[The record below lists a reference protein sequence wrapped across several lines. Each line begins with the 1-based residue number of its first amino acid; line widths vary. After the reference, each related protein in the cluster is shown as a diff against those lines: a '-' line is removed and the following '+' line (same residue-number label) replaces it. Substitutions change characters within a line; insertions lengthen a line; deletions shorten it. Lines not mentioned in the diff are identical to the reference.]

1 MNFSAALSQLCFLA
15 SSLARCR
22 LHPSSSSLR
31 YTSFFSAS
39 LVGYVLRTRFGFQGL
54 PIAVERCY
62 GPVGLICLNL
72 ALLFRL
78 WNEIWSNVAVV
89 ASFYSSEIR
98 TTEWWLAAVLSAAV
112 PAIYVTMG
120 GMRASLF
127 SDFVQASLGMFLL
140 FYLLGVVSYEMR
152 GYDVWSWQPEGG
164 YIPGGWTALLAA
176 LLQGFGSYPFHDPV
190 LTDRTFLSTPR
201 TMLLSFFVGG
211 SISMMFIILFSAI
224 GILGDF
230 LANPPLGAVSSGS
243 PAFVARTLCGV
254 TYGLMNMIMMTSSLS
269 TLDSTYTS
277 CSKLVSLELLGWARL
292 SGDTRKKLGPM
303 SASDETVTPTH
314 ILIGRCSIIVL
325 GIVGTVYLLAEDE
338 VLKATTV
345 SGTMVMGLGPPIYL
359 MLLWRYNSS
368 PGKGDGFRQAPLA
381 FLLSF
386 VPGVVFG
393 FLYQASGYKNADGT
407 TRRQGSNA
415 PGLECAS
422 ARKRVSS
429 NARRPPARLNGLLTC
444 PFCSRM
450 NCCCAS
456 CMRRLARQP
465 GAQGQPQ
472 RACHRRG
479 AVRDVLWAQP
489 RRALRVPRRVPHRL
503 RHPPVHLEDGG
514 DRRGSDDRGCVERRT
529 HRQAR
534 LRGAGQECGDD
545 DGRAQCRLSRR
556 TRLMM
561 AG

>member
-415 PGLECAS
+415 RGLECAS
-422 ARKRVSS
+422 PTRAFERPADVPFLLPHELLLCFLHAQARPSTRGSRPASTGLPSARGRTRCSLGSTSS
-429 NARRPPARLNGLLTC
+429 VTACASSGASSASPSTSSFGRWRRPTGKR
-444 PFCSRM
+444 RQR
-450 NCCCAS
+450 
-456 CMRRLARQP
+456 MRRAAHASPSQATRSRP
-465 GAQGQPQ
+465 GM
-472 RACHRRG
+472 R
-479 AVRDVLWAQP
+479 
-489 RRALRVPRRVPHRL
+489 
-503 RHPPVHLEDGG
+503 
-514 DRRGSDDRGCVERRT
+514 
-529 HRQAR
+529 
-534 LRGAGQECGDD
+534 
-545 DGRAQCRLSRR
+545 
-556 TRLMM
+556 
-561 AG
+561 